1 MSIVTV
7 LQGIGSLQELLKCA
21 QKQSPPSQ
29 TEINN
34 LQKVIGQLEVSM
46 ALLQYLLLNH

>member
-1 MSIVTV
+1 MTIVTV
-7 LQGIGSLQELLKCA
+7 LYDVGSLQELLKCA

-29 TEINN
+29 SEISN

-46 ALLQYLLLNH
+46 SFNICS